1 MFHKIQIIKKQI
13 FYIILTLS
21 IIALNLSV
29 AKKTN
34 ASNYNIEN
42 IIISENFSK
51 NFKKEDVFDQA
62 FKAAFD
68 QLILTLLN
76 SSDKKK
82 IQNMS
87 LYTIK
92 RLIDSFVIK
101 NESFINNNYSA
112 NFTVNFNKANTL
124 NYFEKNNIFPSIPK
138 KIDLLFIPVLIEKNK
153 SGIEFFND
161 NQIYKNW
168 NNRVNNH
175 NLINYIL
182 PTDEIEDR
190 EIIIKNFS
198 NIESFDFK
206 EIINKYNINN
216 NIILIINESN
226 QKIQI
231 LSKIN
236 INNNYEIVNFTF
248 ENLDFN
254 NKNDLNKI
262 IDNLQIKFEDIW
274 KSYNIINTSIKLPLS
289 ISIDSKEYQRIKTFE
304 KFLDSFDLVS
314 SSKIS
319 MFDNKYIS
327 YKLIFN
333 GSPKTFFD
341 EANKYGFFFIKENQN
356 WIIK

>member
-13 FYIILTLS
+13 IYIILILS
-21 IIALNLSV
+21 IIVLNLSV
-29 AKKTN
+29 VKKTN

-51 NFKKEDVFDQA
+51 NFKKEEVFDKA
-62 FKAAFD
+62 FEAAFD

-101 NESFINNNYSA
+101 NESFVNNNYSA
-112 NFTVNFNKANTL
+112 NFTVNFNKVNTL

-138 KIDLLFIPVLIEKNK
+138 KIDLLFIPVLIDKNK
-153 SGIEFFND
+153 SGIEFFNN

-168 NNRVNNH
+168 NNRINNH

-190 EIIIKNFS
+190 GIIIKNFS
-198 NIESFDFK
+198 NIESFNFK
-206 EIINKYNINN
+206 EIINKYNISN

-236 INNNYEIVNFTF
+236 INNNFEIVNFTF
-248 ENLDFN
+248 ENLDLN

-262 IDNLQIKFEDIW
+262 IDNLKIKFEDIW

>member
-13 FYIILTLS
+13 IYIILILS
-21 IIALNLSV
+21 IIVLNLSV
-29 AKKTN
+29 VKKTN

-42 IIISENFSK
+42 IIISENFNK
-51 NFKKEDVFDQA
+51 NFKKEEVFDKA
-62 FKAAFD
+62 FEAAFD

-101 NESFINNNYSA
+101 NESFVNNNYSA
-112 NFTVNFNKANTL
+112 NFTVNFNKVNTL

-138 KIDLLFIPVLIEKNK
+138 KIDLLFIPVLIDKNK
-153 SGIEFFND
+153 SGIELFNN

-168 NNRVNNH
+168 NNRINNH

-190 EIIIKNFS
+190 GIIIKNF
-198 NIESFDFK
+198 
-206 EIINKYNINN
+206 
-216 NIILIINESN
+216 IILIINENN

-236 INNNYEIVNFTF
+236 INNNYEILNFTF
-248 ENLDFN
+248 ENLDLN

-262 IDNLQIKFEDIW
+262 IDNLKIKFEDIW